1 MLLSE
6 VNKQKT
12 YQISFIQS
20 VLGKK
25 WTMCCVGMQQ
35 FRYLCSL
42 FGRTTS
48 GFWVWRTEKAEG
60 VNGYEAKVKPF
71 CTAKGSHS

>member
-1 MLLSE
+1 VLLSG
-6 VNKQKT
+6 VNKRIT
-12 YQISFIQS
+12 YQMSFVQS

-25 WTMCCVGMQQ
+25 WTMCCVEVQQ
-35 FRYLCSL
+35 FRHLCLL

-60 VNGYEAKVKPF
+60 VNGYEAKVK
-71 CTAKGSHS
+71 SVLYS